1 MQAKVRKLYNHL
13 NMNDLIDVRAIREK
27 VGISQEEFA
36 KLLGVSSRTVQNW
49 ERGKTIPDS
58 KREMLRKIANDK
70 AATPLKPQS
79 YFGGDDGA
87 VVSLP
92 LIPLDAVA
100 GLPTD
105 DNDGVL
111 FDNCERYTIPEFSA
125 KGAQYLIRVS
135 GTSMLPKYNNGDILA
150 CRRIDEITFFQW
162 GKVYVMDTRQGALVK
177 KLFPDKSNPD
187 NVLCVSENKS
197 EFPPFSLPKEE
208 IRSLSIVVGV
218 IGVE

>member
-1 MQAKVRKLYNHL
+1 
-13 NMNDLIDVRAIREK
+13 MNDLIDVRAIREK

-70 AATPLKPQS
+70 TPTPLKPQS
-79 YFGGDDGA
+79 YFGGDDGT

-150 CRRIDEITFFQW
+150 CRKIDETTFFQW

>member
-1 MQAKVRKLYNHL
+1 
-13 NMNDLIDVRAIREK
+13 MNDLIDVRAIREK

-58 KREMLRKIANDK
+58 KREMLRKIAIDK
-70 AATPLKPQS
+70 TATPLKPQS
-79 YFGGDDGA
+79 YFGGDDGT

>member
-1 MQAKVRKLYNHL
+1 
-13 NMNDLIDVRAIREK
+13 MNDLIDVRAIREK

-197 EFPPFSLPKEE
+197 DFPPFSLPKEE

>member
-1 MQAKVRKLYNHL
+1 
-13 NMNDLIDVRAIREK
+13 MNDLIDVKAIRK
-27 VGISQEEFA
+27 KLDISQEEFA

-49 ERGKTIPDS
+49 ERGKPIPDS
-58 KREMLRKIANDK
+58 KREMLLNLSNGNKSAQ
-70 AATPLKPQS
+70 LKPMP
-79 YFGGDDGA
+79 YFGGDDGS

-100 GLPTD
+100 GLPGD
-105 DNDGVL
+105 DNDGVN
-111 FDNCERYTIPEFSA
+111 FDGCEQYNVPEFSA

-135 GTSMLPKYNNGDILA
+135 GTSMLPKYNNGDLLA

-162 GKVYVMDTRQGALVK
+162 GKVYVMDTRQGMLVK
-177 KLFPDKSNPD
+177 KVFPDKD
-187 NVLCVSENKS
+187 NTDNILCVSENK
-197 EFPPFSLPKEE
+197 EDFPPFPLPKEE

>member
-1 MQAKVRKLYNHL
+1 
-13 NMNDLIDVRAIREK
+13 MNDLFNVKAIREK
-27 VGISQEEFA
+27 LDISQEEFA

-58 KREMLRKIANDK
+58 KREMLLNLANGNK
-70 AATPLKPQS
+70 SSPLKPMP
-79 YFGGDDGA
+79 YFGGDDGS

-92 LIPLDAVA
+92 LIPLDALA
-100 GLPTD
+100 GLPGD

-111 FDNCERYTIPEFSA
+111 FDNYERYTIPEFSA

-150 CRRIDEITFFQW
+150 CRKIDEITFFQW
-162 GKVYVMDTRQGALVK
+162 GKVYVMDTRQGMLVK
-177 KLFPDKSNPD
+177 KVLPDKSNPD

>member
-1 MQAKVRKLYNHL
+1 MSNLINVRKL
-13 NMNDLIDVRAIREK
+13 REK
-27 VGISQEEFA
+27 LQMSQDELS
-36 KLLGVSSRTVQNW
+36 KHLGVSPRTIQYW
-49 ERGKTIPDS
+49 ESGKPIPYS
-58 KREMLRKIANDK
+58 KREMLLNLANGNK
-70 AATPLKPQS
+70 SSPLKPMP
-79 YFGGDDGA
+79 YFGGNGESA
-87 VVSLP
+87 VSLP

-100 GLPTD
+100 GLPGD

-111 FDNCERYTIPEFSA
+111 FDSCERYTIPEFSA

-150 CRRIDEITFFQW
+150 CRKIDEITFFQW
-162 GKVYVMDTRQGALVK
+162 GKVYVMDTRQGMLVK
-177 KLFPDKSNPD
+177 NVLPDKSNPD

>member
-1 MQAKVRKLYNHL
+1 
-13 NMNDLIDVRAIREK
+13 MNDLIDVRAIREK

-79 YFGGDDGA
+79 YFGGDDVA

>member
-1 MQAKVRKLYNHL
+1 MSNLLNVREL
-13 NMNDLIDVRAIREK
+13 REK
-27 VGISQEEFA
+27 LQMSQDELS
-36 KLLGVSSRTVQNW
+36 KHLGVSPRTIQYW
-49 ERGKTIPDS
+49 ESGKTIPYA
-58 KREMLRKIANDK
+58 KREMLLNLANGNK
-70 AATPLKPQS
+70 SSPLKPMP
-79 YFGGDDGA
+79 YFGGDDGS

-100 GLPTD
+100 GLPGD

-111 FDNCERYTIPEFSA
+111 FDNYERYTIPEFSA

-150 CRRIDEITFFQW
+150 CRKIDEITFFQW
-162 GKVYVMDTRQGALVK
+162 GKVYVIDTRQGMLVK
-177 KLFPDKSNPD
+177 KVLPDKSNPD

>member
-1 MQAKVRKLYNHL
+1 MSNLLNVREL
-13 NMNDLIDVRAIREK
+13 REK
-27 VGISQEEFA
+27 LQMSQDELS
-36 KLLGVSSRTVQNW
+36 KRLGVSPRTIQYW
-49 ERGKTIPDS
+49 ESGKTIPYA
-58 KREMLRKIANDK
+58 KREMLLNLANGNK
-70 AATPLKPQS
+70 SSPLKPMP
-79 YFGGDDGA
+79 YFGGDDGS

-100 GLPTD
+100 GLPGD

-111 FDNCERYTIPEFSA
+111 FDNYERYTIPEFSA

-150 CRRIDEITFFQW
+150 CRKIDEITFFQW
-162 GKVYVMDTRQGALVK
+162 GKVYVMDTRQGMLVK
-177 KLFPDKSNPD
+177 KVFPDKSNPD

>member
-1 MQAKVRKLYNHL
+1 
-13 NMNDLIDVRAIREK
+13 MNDLIDVRAIREK

-70 AATPLKPQS
+70 TATPLKPQS
-79 YFGGDDGA
+79 YFGGDDGT
-87 VVSLP
+87 VISLP

-150 CRRIDEITFFQW
+150 CRKIDEITFFQW

-177 KLFPDKSNPD
+177 KLFPDKTNPD
-187 NVLCVSENKS
+187 NVLCVSENNRNFRHSVCRKKKFVHFQLWS
-197 EFPPFSLPKEE
+197 
-208 IRSLSIVVGV
+208 V
-218 IGVE
+218 

>member
-1 MQAKVRKLYNHL
+1 
-13 NMNDLIDVRAIREK
+13 MNDLIDVRAIREK

-58 KREMLRKIANDK
+58 KREVLRKIANDK
-70 AATPLKPQS
+70 TTTPLKPQS

>member
-1 MQAKVRKLYNHL
+1 MSNLLNVREL
-13 NMNDLIDVRAIREK
+13 REK
-27 VGISQEEFA
+27 LQMSQDELS
-36 KLLGVSSRTVQNW
+36 KRLGVSPRTIQYW
-49 ERGKTIPDS
+49 ESGKTIPYA
-58 KREMLRKIANDK
+58 KREMLLNLANGNK
-70 AATPLKPQS
+70 SSPLKPMP
-79 YFGGDDGA
+79 YFGGDDGS

-92 LIPLDAVA
+92 LIPLDALA
-100 GLPTD
+100 GLPGD

-111 FDNCERYTIPEFSA
+111 FDNYERYTIPEFSA

-150 CRRIDEITFFQW
+150 CRKIDEITFFQW
-162 GKVYVMDTRQGALVK
+162 GKVYVMDTRQGMLVK
-177 KLFPDKSNPD
+177 KVFPDKSNPD

>member
-1 MQAKVRKLYNHL
+1 
-13 NMNDLIDVRAIREK
+13 MNDLIDVRAIREK

-70 AATPLKPQS
+70 TPTPLKPQS
-79 YFGGDDGA
+79 YFGGDDGT

-111 FDNCERYTIPEFSA
+111 LDNCERYTIPEFSA

-150 CRRIDEITFFQW
+150 CRKIDEITFFQW

>member
-197 EFPPFSLPKEE
+197 DFPPFSLPKEE

>member
-1 MQAKVRKLYNHL
+1 
-13 NMNDLIDVRAIREK
+13 MNDLIDVRAIREK

-70 AATPLKPQS
+70 AETPLKPQS

-197 EFPPFSLPKEE
+197 DFPPFSLPKEE

>member
-1 MQAKVRKLYNHL
+1 
-13 NMNDLIDVRAIREK
+13 MNDLIDVRAIREK

-70 AATPLKPQS
+70 TATPLKPQS
-79 YFGGDDGA
+79 YFGGDDVA

-100 GLPTD
+100 GMPTD

>member
-1 MQAKVRKLYNHL
+1 MSNLF
-13 NMNDLIDVRAIREK
+13 DVKAIREK

-49 ERGKTIPDS
+49 EAGKKVPDS
-58 KREMLRKIANDK
+58 KRELLLKIANGDSSIQ
-70 AATPLKPQS
+70 APLKSMP
-79 YFGGDDGA
+79 YFGGDDGS

-100 GLPTD
+100 GLPGD
-105 DNDGVL
+105 DNDGVNL
-111 FDNCERYTIPEFSA
+111 DGCEQYNVPEFSA

-135 GTSMLPKYNNGDILA
+135 GTSMLPKYNNGDLLA

-162 GKVYVMDTRQGALVK
+162 GKVYVMDTRQGMLVK
-177 KLFPDKSNPD
+177 KVFPDKD
-187 NVLCVSENKS
+187 NADNILCVSENK
-197 EFPPFSLPKEE
+197 EDFPPFSLPKEE
-208 IRSLSIVVGV
+208 IRSLSIVVGL

>member
-1 MQAKVRKLYNHL
+1 
-13 NMNDLIDVRAIREK
+13 MNDLVNVKAIREK
-27 VGISQEEFA
+27 LDISQEEFA

-58 KREMLRKIANDK
+58 KREMLLNLANGNK
-70 AATPLKPQS
+70 SSPLKPMP
-79 YFGGDDGA
+79 YFGGDDGS

-100 GLPTD
+100 GLPGD

-111 FDNCERYTIPEFSA
+111 FDNYERYTIPEFSA

-150 CRRIDEITFFQW
+150 CRKIDEITFFQW
-162 GKVYVMDTRQGALVK
+162 GKVYVIDTRQGMLVK
-177 KLFPDKSNPD
+177 KVLPDKSNPD